1 MGTSATHLEHTTTKT
16 HHTLYWKLHYC
27 SYQEKMGSKNGKPV
41 LREEDIEALAK
52 SSGLDK
58 DQVKDSFDAFVAEH
72 PNGKMKPK
80 DFREMMSKAMPKK
93 DASKMEKHV
102 FRIYDGNNDG
112 YIDFTEFMLIFFIM
126 SDGAPEEVL
135 TKIFRVF
142 DVNSDGTITQKE
154 MTKLIKDMY
163 GLLKTEDPNIAAKDL
178 VAKSAFAE
186 MDKDQDGKVTNDEF
200 IKACMG
206 QEEFS
211 KMLALKV
218 IDIFVEDEA

>member
-1 MGTSATHLEHTTTKT
+1 
-16 HHTLYWKLHYC
+16 
-27 SYQEKMGSKNGKPV
+27 
-41 LREEDIEALAK
+41 LREEDIAALSK
-52 SSGLDK
+52 SSGLDET
-58 DQVKDSFDAFVAEH
+58 QVKEAFNAFVAEH

-80 DFREMMSKAMPKK
+80 DFREMMSKALPKK

-102 FRIYDGNNDG
+102 FRIYDANNDG

-126 SDGAPEEVL
+126 SEGAPEEVL

-142 DVNSDGTITQKE
+142 DVNSDGSITQKE

-163 GLLKTEDPNIAAKDL
+163 GLLKLEDPNLAAKGL
-178 VAKSAFAE
+178 IAKSAFAE
-186 MDKDQDGKVTNDEF
+186 MDKDQDGKVTTSEF
-200 IKACMG
+200 IAACTG

-218 IDIFVEDEA
+218 IDIFVEDDA